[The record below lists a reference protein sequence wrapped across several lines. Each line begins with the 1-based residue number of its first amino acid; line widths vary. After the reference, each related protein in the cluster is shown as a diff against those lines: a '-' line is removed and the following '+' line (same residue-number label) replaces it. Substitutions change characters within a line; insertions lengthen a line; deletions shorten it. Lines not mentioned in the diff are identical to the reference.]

1 MLSQEL
7 RALLMRQRYALI
19 GNNAA
24 AKLCHWAKKAILGEG
39 ACYKQQFYGIASHR
53 CLQMTP
59 CVSTCTHRC
68 VFCWRAVDFT
78 SATLADADEPEAII
92 EGALAAQKRLISGFG
107 GVECD
112 RQRYK
117 EAHAPTNAAISLSGE
132 PCAYPHLS
140 ELIAG
145 FRGRGMSTFLV
156 TNGTLPEALESLSA
170 LPTQLYVSL
179 CAADEQTYKRTHAPL
194 LRDGWERL
202 LATLELM
209 RSLKTRR
216 CVRLTLVRGYNM
228 HAPEEYAKLI
238 AKTDC
243 DFVECKSYMHVGDS
257 IKRLEATHMPSF
269 GEIQAFAAAL
279 ADALG
284 YEVRDA
290 NEISRVAL
298 VAKPGVNA
306 IIK

>member
-7 RALLMRQRYALI
+7 RALLKRQHYALI

-39 ACYKQQFYGIASHR
+39 TCYKQQFYGIASHR

-78 SATLADADEPEAII
+78 SATLSDADAPETVI

-112 RQRYK
+112 RQRYE

-132 PCAYPHLS
+132 PCAYPYLS

-145 FRGRGMSTFLV
+145 FGKRSMSTFLV
-156 TNGTLPEALESLSA
+156 TNGTLPEALEALDT
-170 LPTQLYVSL
+170 LPTQLYISL
-179 CAADEQTYKRTHAPL
+179 CAPDEDTYKRTHAPL
-194 LRDGWERL
+194 LKDGWQRL
-202 LATLELM
+202 NASLELM
-209 RSLKTRR
+209 RQLRTRR
-216 CVRLTLVRGYNM
+216 CIRLTLVRGYNL
-228 HAPEEYAKLI
+228 HSPEKYARLI
-238 AKTDC
+238 EKTDC
-243 DFVECKSYMHVGDS
+243 EFVECKSYMHVGDS
-257 IKRLEATHMPSF
+257 IKRLDAEHMPSF
-269 GEIQAFAAAL
+269 DEIKTFASAL

-290 NEISRVAL
+290 SEISRVAL